1 MTKSPKKTKKEV
13 VVQSNIDDLVPL
25 ENVENISV
33 EENDVNNFDETHKE
47 ELKELQE
54 ETITLQKKK
63 LDEIEQSV
71 SKRNSKKSKIIS
83 IVLFIVNICVV
94 IGILIYQLLK
104 EDWVPLKN
112 PKLGVG
118 SFFMI
123 VLLLGL
129 VISCDTLIV
138 AYLLKQSTGKSRWGL
153 AYKVAEIGR
162 YYDSVTPMA
171 TGGQP
176 FQINYLKTHGMPIH
190 TSLSIP
196 LAKYVFGQISWVLI
210 SFISLI
216 ISWTDSSYGT
226 LVSVTSLLGFIFAS
240 LILAATVFLSVCKT
254 IGKKLVVRI
263 LKILYKMKIIKDY
276 DKQYERIIKYISD
289 FQDIMKQYA
298 RSPKD
303 FIVMTFLSLAKLFLN
318 YSLPFFI
325 VRFFSPSLDGKMYI
339 KLFVMTC
346 LVDLS
351 SSFFPLPGGTG
362 LNEISFTAS
371 FGSVLA
377 NQSALLVWVLIFW
390 RLCSYYI
397 YLLQGVSILSYDMA
411 YGNKKY
417 KWQVKR
423 ENLVQESE
431 VFKQEQINRFRI
443 ERAKR
448 KNKTKK
454 E

>member
-1 MTKSPKKTKKEV
+1 MTKTTEKVKKDV

-25 ENVENISV
+25 ENVESISI
-33 EENDVNNFDETHKE
+33 EENDTTNLDNVQKE

-54 ETITLQKKK
+54 EAISLEKKR
-63 LDEIEQSV
+63 LDDIEQSV
-71 SKRNSKKSKIIS
+71 SKWNSKKSKILS
-83 IVLFIVNICVV
+83 IVFFILNICVV

-104 EDWVPLKN
+104 EDWVPLHGFKYN
-112 PKLGVG
+112 VS
-118 SFFMI
+118 SFFII

-138 AYLLKQSTGKSRWGL
+138 AYLLKQMTGKCRWGV

-176 FQINYLKTHGMPIH
+176 FQVNYLKTHGMPIH
-190 TSLSIP
+190 TSMSIP
-196 LAKYVFGQISWVLI
+196 LAKYVFGQISWVII
-210 SFISLI
+210 SFTSLV
-216 ISWTDSSYGT
+216 ISWTDSSYGK

-240 LILAATVFLSVCKT
+240 LILAATIFLSVCKT
-254 IGKKLVVRI
+254 LGKKLVTKG
-263 LKILYKMKIIKDY
+263 LKLLYKMKIIKDY
-276 DKQYERIIKYISD
+276 DKQYERIVKYISD
-289 FQDIMKQYA
+289 YQDIMKQYA

-303 FIVMTFLSLAKLFLN
+303 FTVMTFLSLLKCVVN

-325 VRFFSPSLDGKMYI
+325 VRFFTPLDGSMYI

-377 NQSALLVWVLIFW
+377 GQHSLLVWVLIFW
-390 RLCSYYI
+390 RFCSYYV
-397 YLLQGVSILSYDMA
+397 YLLQGVLILSYDIT

-423 ENLVQESE
+423 EKLAQESE
-431 VFKQEQINRFRI
+431 VFKQEQINKFRL

-448 KNKTKK
+448 RKKTKK